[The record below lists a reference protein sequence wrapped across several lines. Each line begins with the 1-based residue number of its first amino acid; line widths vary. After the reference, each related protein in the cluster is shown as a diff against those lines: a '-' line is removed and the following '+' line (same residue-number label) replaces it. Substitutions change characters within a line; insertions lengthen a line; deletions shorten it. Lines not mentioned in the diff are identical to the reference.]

1 MDASMQIKNNLI
13 NRIMETKDI
22 NFLNALQTIFDS
34 SERELFQLNAQQ
46 SESILKSKEE
56 IKNGDFFENDEV
68 ISDLKKHNQSL

>member
-1 MDASMQIKNNLI
+1 MQIKNNLI
-13 NRIMETKDI
+13 NRILETKDI

-46 SESILKSKEE
+46 SDSILKSKEE

-68 ISDLKKHNQSL
+68 ISDLKKWLTKK